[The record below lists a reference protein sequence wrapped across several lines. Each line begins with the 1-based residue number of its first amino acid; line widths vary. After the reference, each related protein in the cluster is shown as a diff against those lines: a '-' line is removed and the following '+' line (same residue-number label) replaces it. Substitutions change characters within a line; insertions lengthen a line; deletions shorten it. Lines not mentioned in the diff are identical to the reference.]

1 MSDLRKLAEQAMEY
15 LADYT
20 VGESP
25 NASAVNDLIAD
36 LEAALAQPDIQP
48 PKHRPAIATVFH
60 EEDGRQQI
68 EFITQVP
75 VGELVRLYAD
85 PPLYHVDLMNVAV
98 AVRDACHRA
107 WVTSMENWRAD
118 IDLKEIVSSIAKQHK
133 DVGKPVAYAVHQITD
148 DDGIEAWEDIF
159 TSPDMATDT
168 ARRLSKPHMVFEAVP
183 LYLGTGVTPCQTCES
198 LARAV
203 MMDQTGRDA

>member
-1 MSDLRKLAEQAMEY
+1 MIKTWNERCQTHPDHQTGMVSHHMIAMRMQEEIDDLR
-15 LADYT
+15 
-20 VGESP
+20 
-25 NASAVNDLIAD
+25 
-36 LEAALAQPDIQP
+36 AALAQPDIKP
-48 PKHRPAIATVFH
+48 PKHKQAVATVFH
-60 EEDGRQQI
+60 EQDGRQQI

-98 AVRDACHRA
+98 TVRDVCHRA

-148 DDGIEAWEDIF
+148 DDGIETWEDIF
-159 TSPDMATDT
+159 TSPDVATDT
-168 ARRLSKPHMVFEAVP
+168 ARRLSKTHGTFEVVP
-183 LYLGTGVTPCQTCES
+183 LYLGTGVTPCQTCTS

-203 MMDQTGRDA
+203 LMDQAGAA

>member
-1 MSDLRKLAEQAMEY
+1 MSDLRKLAKQSLEY
-15 LADYT
+15 LAAWS

-25 NASAVNDLIAD
+25 NASAVNDLIAE
-36 LEAALAQPDIQP
+36 LEAALAQPDIKP
-48 PKHRPAIATVFH
+48 PKHKQAVATVFH
-60 EEDGRQQI
+60 EQDGRQQI

-98 AVRDACHRA
+98 TVRNACHRA

-118 IDLKEIVSSIAKQHK
+118 IDLKEIVSSIAEQHK
-133 DVGKPVAYAVHQITD
+133 DVGKPAAYAVHQITD
-148 DDGIEAWEDIF
+148 DDGVETWEDIF
-159 TSPDMATDT
+159 TSPDIATDT
-168 ARRLSKPHMVFEAVP
+168 ARRLSKTSGQFEAVP
-183 LYLGTGVTPCQTCES
+183 LYRSTGVTPCQTCES